1 MKIEKNIDLESLY
14 NIWISYKNLS
24 VQLGMHKESFNYYN
38 QITKS
43 RIKNAQKIK
52 QFYQSVDEDKELKS
66 FEDHASKA
74 FILKNQNNSH
84 KTFGEFKFDQSVFN
98 NDYKKYKFANKELND
113 QNKNA
118 IKVQN
123 DFQILKDSIDN

>member
-1 MKIEKNIDLESLY
+1 VKIEKNIDLESLY

-43 RIKNAQKIK
+43 RIKNAKKIK

-66 FEDHASKA
+66 FEDHA
-74 FILKNQNNSH
+74 
-84 KTFGEFKFDQSVFN
+84 GEFKFDQSVFN

-118 IKVQN
+118 MKVQN